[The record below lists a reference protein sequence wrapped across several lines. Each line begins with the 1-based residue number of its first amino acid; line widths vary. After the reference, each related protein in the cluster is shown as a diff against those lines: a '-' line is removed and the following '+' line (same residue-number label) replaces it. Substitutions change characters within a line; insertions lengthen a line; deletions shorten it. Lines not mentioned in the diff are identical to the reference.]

1 LRIEDTDIARSSKE
15 FLKSIFEGLDWL
27 GMNADEEPTFQ
38 SKRTEEYQ
46 KAAHKLLDSGNAY
59 WCYCTPEQLE
69 TERQRARAEGKP
81 PKYPGTCR
89 DLTDEQREAKEK
101 SGIPKVLRFRLPK
114 DGTTTFNDLI
124 RGEITFTNELLDD
137 FIILKADGTPT
148 YNFAVV
154 IDDNAMGITQV
165 IRGEDHISNTPR
177 QLLVYMALGFPPP
190 QFAHLSLILG
200 PDGHRLSK
208 RHGATSVLWY
218 REHGYLKEAMLNYIA
233 LLGWGTPESEQ
244 IFTPE
249 QLIEKF
255 TIGACSKSSSVFD
268 SNKFIW
274 LNGIWM
280 RRLSPGELA
289 SRAKPWLKDLC
300 LASAPVE
307 RVEQAISLEHDKV
320 KLLSDIPGRID
331 FLFQEKID
339 YTDKALKKI
348 LGKPGTADIL
358 YEIIGILKDQKDFSA
373 QSLEESIRKYAS
385 DKQASTSSV
394 FHPIRAAVSGRTEGP
409 SLFHMLEFLGREESI
424 RRIKKTISMLED
436 TSNG

>member
-1 LRIEDTDIARSSKE
+1 MRIEDTDVARSSTE
-15 FLKSIFEGLDWL
+15 FLKSIFEGLEWL
-27 GMNADEEPTFQ
+27 GMNADEEPVFQ
-38 SKRTEEYQ
+38 SKRTEEYR
-46 KAAHKLLDSGNAY
+46 KAAHKLLDSKNAY

-69 TERQRARAEGKP
+69 QERQRARAEGKP

-89 DLTDEQREAKEK
+89 DLTDGQREAKEK
-101 SGIPKVLRFRLPK
+101 SGIPKVLRFRSPK
-114 DGTTTFNDLI
+114 EGTTVFDDLI
-124 RGEITFTNELLDD
+124 RGEISFANELLDD
-137 FIILKADGTPT
+137 FVILKADGTPT

-154 IDDNAMGITQV
+154 VDDNAMGITQV

-177 QLLVYMALGFPPP
+177 QLLVYRALGFTPP
-190 QFAHLSLILG
+190 QFAHLGLILG

-218 REHGYLKEAMLNYIA
+218 REQGYLKEAMLNYIA

-289 SRAKPWLKDLC
+289 SRAKPWLKDTA
-300 LASAPVE
+300 LASAPAE
-307 RVEQAISLEHDKV
+307 RIEQAISLEHDKV

-331 FLFQEKID
+331 FLFQENFD
-339 YTDKALKKI
+339 RTDKALKI
-348 LGKPGTADIL
+348 LGKQGAVALL
-358 YEIIGILKDQKDFSA
+358 YEIVEILKNQKNFST
-373 QSLEESIRKYAS
+373 QPLEESIRKYAG

-409 SLFHMLEFLGREESI
+409 SLFQMLEFLGSEESV
-424 RRIKKTISMLED
+424 RRIKRTISMLEG
-436 TSNG
+436 TSND